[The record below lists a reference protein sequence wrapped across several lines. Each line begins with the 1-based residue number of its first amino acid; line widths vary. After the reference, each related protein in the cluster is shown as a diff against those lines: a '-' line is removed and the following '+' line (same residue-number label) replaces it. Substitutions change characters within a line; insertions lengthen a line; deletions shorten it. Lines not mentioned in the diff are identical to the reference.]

1 MFIKSVKFKM
11 PVDADHA
18 ADMTERT
25 DDGVKEEVDYRD
37 PSRMTEK

>member
-1 MFIKSVKFKM
+1 MFIKSVKFKI

-37 PSRMTEK
+37 PSQKTEK